1 MMRLAVVGICIS
13 LLVSCSSNKH
23 RENTLFQL
31 LSADHTNVTFNNK
44 ISESDSVNILTYEYL
59 YNGGGVGILDV
70 NNDGLR
76 DIFFTGNKVANAL
89 YLNKGQFKFEDIST
103 QAGITLAGQWCT
115 GVSVVD
121 INTDGLDDIYVCV
134 GGMGNKDNFP
144 NKLFINNGDLTFT
157 ESAAAYGLADPG
169 ESVQAV
175 FVDYDRDGD
184 QDMYLLTGGGFE
196 KPAIVA
202 RPLLTNGQNRNT
214 DRLYQN
220 SFDSARNHPVFANVS
235 RDAGILKEGFGLGVS
250 VVDINRD
257 EWPDIYV
264 SNDYLSPDHL
274 YINNKDGTFTDRFLE
289 YFKHTSHFSMGND
302 VGDINNDGLADIITV
317 DMLPHDVKRR
327 KQMFGP
333 DDYDRFNMAVS
344 LGYGH
349 QYMRNMLHLNTGEGF
364 VDVGQLAGISK
375 TDWSWAPLL
384 ADFDNDGYQDLYI
397 TNGYGKDV
405 TDLDF
410 VKFRRDAASTFQNG
424 RELKQLFLDS
434 LRQRPEVSVPDF
446 AFHNEKNLTFS
457 DKSAEWGIVDPAVS
471 SGAAYADLD
480 NDGDLDLVVSN
491 INKPPFIYRN
501 TLVDRDSTT
510 SHFLRIRLVG
520 QKLNR
525 RALGASVRIYS
536 KGTFQERYCQ
546 VVRGFQSS
554 VESELHFGIG
564 AAPYVDSVV
573 VQWPDSQQSR
583 LGQVDANQVVTIH
596 HNGSVKR
603 PLLREQSGDYLLQA
617 DIIAFT
623 HDETPTQDF
632 RIQPL
637 LRHGFSN
644 LGPALAV
651 ADVNKDG
658 LDDFFV
664 GGAYQRPAH
673 LFLQTANEKF
683 SDVTISTEQYEDV
696 AATFFDADND
706 GDPDLYV
713 CSGGSERYK
722 GHAAYQDRLYINDG
736 KGKFTH
742 EPARLPVMLTSTAT
756 VSHADYDLDGDE
768 DLFVGGRVVPGRYP
782 ESPQSYLLENRNGQF
797 ADVTAQRIP
806 ALQFGGMITS
816 AAWTDINNDKK
827 PDLVVAGELMRI
839 GVHRNDGNKFTD
851 IAATAP
857 MSETHGL
864 WNSIISADFDGDG
877 DQDLVAGNAGLNGPF
892 TASVKKPFN
901 VHYADFDKNGSVDP
915 IFSAYEGND
924 SYPVASLDQLTRQI
938 PGIKKHL
945 LHYRQYS
952 SAKTADL
959 LDLLGN
965 KGDILSCYTFAS
977 VFIENAGDGKFLV
990 HELPVAAQIGP
1001 VNTIA
1006 ADDLN
1011 DDGLPDLILAGG
1023 ISDTEVIYG
1032 RHDAN
1037 SGIVLINQGEKK
1049 FSQSPYAVTKFSVAG
1064 DARAIARLHVGTE
1077 SLLLI
1082 AQNNAPLLAF
1092 RKGRPETAQALAN
1105 GPLGHHVE
1113 AAIAFSGSP
1122 RRIQM
1127 K

>member
-1 MMRLAVVGICIS
+1 MVRLAVVIS
-13 LLVSCSSNKH
+13 VVLLVSCSSDSRRKD
-23 RENTLFQL
+23 TLFQL
-31 LSADHTNVTFNNK
+31 LTADQTNVAFNNK
-44 ISESDSVNILTYEYL
+44 ITESDSVNILTYEYL

-70 NNDGLR
+70 NNDGLS
-76 DIFFTGNKVANAL
+76 DLFFTGNNVANAL
-89 YLNKGQFKFEDIST
+89 YLNKGDFKFEDISSR
-103 QAGITLAGQWCT
+103 AGIELAGQWCT
-115 GVSVVD
+115 GISVID
-121 INTDGLDDIYVCV
+121 INTDGLDDIYVSV
-134 GGMGNKDNFP
+134 GGMGNTDNFP

-157 ESAAAYGLADPG
+157 ESAVAYGLADPG

-175 FVDYDRDGD
+175 FLDYDRDGD

-196 KPAIVA
+196 KSAIVA
-202 RPLLTNGQNRNT
+202 RPLLTDGQNRNT
-214 DRLYQN
+214 DRLYRN
-220 SFDSARNHPVFANVS
+220 SFDSARNHPVFTNIS
-235 RDAGILKEGFGLGVS
+235 REAGILKEGFGLGVS

-317 DMLPHDVKRR
+317 DMLPHDIRRR

-333 DDYDRFNMAVS
+333 DDYDRFHMAVS

-364 VDVGQLAGISK
+364 VDIGQLAGISK

-410 VKFRRDAASTFQNG
+410 VKFRRDAASTFENG
-424 RELKQLFLDS
+424 RELKQLFMDS
-434 LRQRPEVSVPDF
+434 LRRRPEVSLPDF
-446 AFHNEKNLTFS
+446 VFRNEKDLTFS
-457 DKSAEWGIVDPAVS
+457 DKSADWGIVDPAVS

-491 INKPPFIYRN
+491 INKAPFIYRN
-501 TLVDRDSTT
+501 TLIDRDSTA

-520 QKLNR
+520 PPLNR

-536 KGTFQERYCQ
+536 NGTFQERYCQ

-554 VESELHFGIG
+554 VENELHFGLG
-564 AAPYVDSVV
+564 AAAFADSVV
-573 VQWPDSQQSR
+573 VQWPDSQESR
-583 LGQVDANQVVTIH
+583 LGRVGANDVVTID
-596 HNGSVKR
+596 HNGGVKR
-603 PLLREQSGDYLLQA
+603 SHFREQTGDYLVPQ
-617 DIIAFT
+617 DIISFK
-623 HDETPTQDF
+623 HEETPTQDF

-658 LDDFFV
+658 RDDVFI
-664 GGAYQRPAH
+664 GGAYQHPAH
-673 LFLQTANEKF
+673 LFIQNANEKF
-683 SDVTISTEQYEDV
+683 SDLVLPTEQYEDV
-696 AATFFDADND
+696 AATFFDAEGD

-722 GHAAYQDRLYINDG
+722 GHTAYQDRLYINDG

-742 EPARLPVMLTSTAT
+742 EPARLPLMLTSTAT
-756 VSHADYDLDGDE
+756 VIHADYDLDGDE

-782 ESPQSYLLENRNGQF
+782 ESPQSFLLENRGGQF
-797 ADVTAQRIP
+797 VDVTAERIP
-806 ALQFGGMITS
+806 AIQFGGMITC
-816 AAWTDINNDKK
+816 AEWTDVNNDKK
-827 PDLVVAGELMRI
+827 PDLVVAGEMMRI
-839 GVHRNDGNKFTD
+839 HVFRNNGRNFTD
-851 IAATAP
+851 IGIAAP
-857 MSETHGL
+857 LSETHGL
-864 WNSIISADFDGDG
+864 WSSIISADFDGDG
-877 DQDLVAGNAGLNGPF
+877 DKDLVAGNAGLNEPF
-892 TASVKKPFN
+892 VPSHSKPFK
-901 VHYADFDKNGSVDP
+901 VHYADFDKNGSIDP
-915 IFSAYEGND
+915 IFSAYEGD
-924 SYPVASLDQLTRQI
+924 DAYPVASLDQVTRQI

-945 LHYRQYS
+945 LHYREYS
-952 SAKTADL
+952 IATTSDVLK
-959 LDLLGN
+959 LLGAD
-965 KGDILSCYTFAS
+965 GDILSCYTFAS
-977 VFIENAGDGKFLV
+977 VFIENTGGEKFVLHQLPLV
-990 HELPVAAQIGP
+990 AQIGP

-1006 ADDLN
+1006 AEDLN

-1023 ISDTEVIYG
+1023 ISDTEVVYG
-1032 RHDAN
+1032 RHDGN
-1037 SGIVLINQGEKK
+1037 NGIVLINHGGKT
-1049 FSQSPYAVTKFSVAG
+1049 FSQVPFPATTFTVAG
-1064 DARAIARLHVGTE
+1064 DARAVARLNLGTE
-1077 SLLLI
+1077 TVMLI

-1092 RKGRPETAQALAN
+1092 SKGRPETAKKDMAN
-1105 GPLGHHVE
+1105 GPLVHHVE
-1113 AAIAFSGSP
+1113 PEMEFNSVP
-1122 RRIQM
+1122 RRIQI